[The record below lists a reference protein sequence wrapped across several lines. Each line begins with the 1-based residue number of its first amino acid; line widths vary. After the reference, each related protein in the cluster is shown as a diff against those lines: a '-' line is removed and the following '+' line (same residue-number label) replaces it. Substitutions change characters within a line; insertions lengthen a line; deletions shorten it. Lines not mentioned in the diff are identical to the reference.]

1 MKRVLLQDSAQD
13 RKQRMFI
20 YVLAFVVMTATLG
33 MFAWGHDG
41 QSDDAYDADAAYGIV
56 YECDA
61 VSICPEDGLCLTE
74 CDYEDCNE

>member
-1 MKRVLLQDSAQD
+1 MKQRVLLKDSAQD

-41 QSDDAYDADAAYGIV
+41 RDDETTDAGYYIECEYTGVEDVLPEYDAV
-56 YECDA
+56 
-61 VSICPEDGLCLTE
+61 EDYPY
-74 CDYEDCNE
+74 DYE